1 MWNSL
6 ISMQDISFIMHNGF
20 NLVQCDEA
28 LKEWKR
34 SEWIIQQWCRETCL
48 RLHDIYFMMLPE
60 HIYKWK
66 MDGRST
72 YDVAQKKTLF
82 SHQNVF
88 QACKSKDTSF
98 KHMPNSD
105 NTQQTSSLLSPR
117 LQLILFNQ
125 VFHQLLV
132 HPGYRHICSR
142 LNDLTQL

>member
-1 MWNSL
+1 MWNIL

-28 LKEWKR
+28 LKEWK
-34 SEWIIQQWCRETCL
+34 
-48 RLHDIYFMMLPE
+48 
-60 HIYKWK
+60 
-66 MDGRST
+66 
-72 YDVAQKKTLF
+72 
-82 SHQNVF
+82 QNVF

-98 KHMPNSD
+98 KHMLNSD

-132 HPGYRHICSR
+132 HPGYRNICSR